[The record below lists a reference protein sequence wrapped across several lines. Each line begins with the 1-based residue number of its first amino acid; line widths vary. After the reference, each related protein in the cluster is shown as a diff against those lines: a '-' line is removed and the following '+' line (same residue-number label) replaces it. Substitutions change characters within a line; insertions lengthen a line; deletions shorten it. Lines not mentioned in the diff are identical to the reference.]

1 MKIGDVRDVA
11 NDPLI
16 FRKESQAKL
25 KVKRDQEAEI
35 TELRH
40 AEKEE
45 EEENREERV
54 NAIREQ
60 VANGSYHVSS
70 YDVADKFLRGA
81 LIGFA

>member
-1 MKIGDVRDVA
+1 MRIDNIRDVA

-16 FRKESQAKL
+16 LRKERQAK
-25 KVKRDQEAEI
+25 VEEKREHEAEV

-40 AEKEE
+40 VEEKE

-60 VANGSYHVSS
+60 VANGSYHVNS
-70 YDVADKFLRGA
+70 YDVADKFLRGT